1 MNDYIIRL
9 IGIIGLLITGI
20 VLIVEYIKD
29 YFDKRK
35 KKEKE
40 NILKE
45 ITSIRSS
52 IEKIET
58 RLDNIEIH

>member
-35 KKEKE
+35 RKKK
-40 NILKE
+40 
-45 ITSIRSS
+45 
-52 IEKIET
+52 KIF
-58 RLDNIEIH
+58 